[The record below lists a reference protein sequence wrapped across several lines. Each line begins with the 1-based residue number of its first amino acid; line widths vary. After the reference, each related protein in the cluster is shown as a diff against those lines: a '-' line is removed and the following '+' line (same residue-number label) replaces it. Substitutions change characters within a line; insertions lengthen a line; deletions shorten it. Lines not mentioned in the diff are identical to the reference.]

1 MTVSTQPL
9 TRPETQP
16 AIRQPIQAAAAPVRP
31 RALLAVLSLAGTSF
45 AMMQALVIPA
55 LPKIQAGLGTNADGA
70 AWISTA
76 YLLSAS
82 VLTPVIGRLGDTIG
96 KKRMMM
102 ASLIAFAAGTLV
114 CARAANLPEL
124 VAGRVVQ
131 GAAGGIYPLAF
142 AIIRERLPRER
153 VPASIG
159 LVSSLLGIG
168 GGLGLVLPGPVMQH
182 LSYRWLFWLSLIV
195 IAATNVLAARCIP
208 ADKPAAGARSRIP
221 SRSSLLMA
229 LGLSA
234 ILIAVSAH
242 WDGTRTPALLALGA
256 AALAAWVRSEL
267 RSQHPLVNM
276 SLMRLRG
283 VWTAN
288 AGAMLLGIGM
298 YASFI
303 IIPEFVQAPGKL
315 GYGFGASVT
324 AAGLFMF
331 PTAGVQLLLGPASG
345 FLHRRF
351 GPRAELIAG
360 QAACAA
366 GFAFLAVW
374 HSAPWQVYL
383 ATATMGIGFCLCL
396 IALPNQVVSA
406 VPQDQT
412 GSATAVNTVVRN
424 VGGALGGQLAAALIV
439 ASARGGL
446 PAASGYVE
454 ALVFCAGATALGAIT
469 AIAAPRT

>member
-1 MTVSTQPL
+1 
-9 TRPETQP
+9 
-16 AIRQPIQAAAAPVRP
+16 
-31 RALLAVLSLAGTSF
+31 
-45 AMMQALVIPA
+45 MMQALVIPA

-114 CARAANLPEL
+114 CALAANLTEL
-124 VAGRVVQ
+124 VAGRVIQ

-168 GGLGLVLPGPVMQH
+168 GGLGLVLPGPVMLH
-182 LSYRWLFWLSLIV
+182 LSYRWLFWLSLI
-195 IAATNVLAARCIP
+195 IITATSILAARYIP
-208 ADKPAAGARSRIP
+208 ADKPATAARSRIP
-221 SRSSLLMA
+221 WRSSLLMA

-234 ILIAVSAH
+234 ILVAVSEH
-242 WDGTRTPALLALGA
+242 WNVTRTLALLALGA
-256 AALAAWVRSEL
+256 AALVAWVRSEL
-267 RSQHPLVNM
+267 RSQHPLVDM

-303 IIPEFVQAPGKL
+303 IIPEFVQAPGHAL
-315 GYGFGASVT
+315 GSYGFSASVT

-331 PTAGVQLLLGPASG
+331 PTAAVQLLLGPASG

-374 HSAPWQVYL
+374 HNAPWQVYA
-383 ATATMGIGFCLCL
+383 ATTALGIGFCLCL
-396 IALPNQVVSA
+396 IALPNQVVAA
-406 VPQDQT
+406 VPPHQT

-439 ASARGGL
+439 ASAHAGL
-446 PAASGYVE
+446 PTASGYVE
-454 ALVFCAGATALGAIT
+454 ALAFCAGATVLGAVT
-469 AIAAPRT
+469 AIAAPRTP

>member
-1 MTVSTQPL
+1 VTVSTQP
-9 TRPETQP
+9 
-16 AIRQPIQAAAAPVRP
+16 
-31 RALLAVLSLAGTSF
+31 
-45 AMMQALVIPA
+45 LVIPA

-114 CARAANLPEL
+114 CALSANLTEL
-124 VAGRVVQ
+124 VAGRVIQ

-142 AIIRERLPRER
+142 AIIRERLPRDR

-195 IAATNVLAARCIP
+195 IAATNVLAARYIP
-208 ADKPAAGARSRIP
+208 ADKPATATRSRIP
-221 SRSSLLMA
+221 WRSSLLMA

-234 ILIAVSAH
+234 ILIAVSEH
-242 WDGTRTPALLALGA
+242 WDDTRTPALLALGA
-256 AALAAWVRSEL
+256 AALAAWVWSEL

-303 IIPEFVQAPGKL
+303 IIPEFVQAPGHAA
-315 GYGFGASVT
+315 GHFGFGASVT

-331 PTAGVQLLLGPASG
+331 PTAGVQLILGPASG

-366 GFAFLAVW
+366 GFAFLAVC
-374 HSAPWQVYL
+374 HNAPWQVYA
-383 ATATMGIGFCLCL
+383 ATTALGIGFCLCL
-396 IALPNQVVSA
+396 IALPNQVVAA
-406 VPQDQT
+406 VPQHQT

-424 VGGALGGQLAAALIV
+424 VGGAIGGQLAAALIV
-439 ASARGGL
+439 ASAHAGL

-454 ALVFCAGATALGAIT
+454 ALVFCAGATILGAIT
-469 AIAAPRT
+469 AIAAPRTP